1 MGHNVKADQS
11 VSRMVRKIA
20 LVLYVAWPFVITHC
34 PLCTMLYPPLPM
46 LGPRQ
51 ARRNDLG
58 RRTLVQIFW
67 PEKADGSKDHILAG
81 CSYPL

>member
-1 MGHNVKADQS
+1 
-11 VSRMVRKIA
+11 
-20 LVLYVAWPFVITHC
+20 
-34 PLCTMLYPPLPM
+34 MLYPLPM

>member
-1 MGHNVKADQS
+1 
-11 VSRMVRKIA
+11 
-20 LVLYVAWPFVITHC
+20 
-34 PLCTMLYPPLPM
+34 MLYPLPM

-67 PEKADGSKDHILAG
+67 PEKADGSKDRIGTICSLAI
-81 CSYPL
+81 CYYPL